1 MTGSAN
7 RSYTY
12 FSGSQW
18 RFYASGSYSRGN
30 PLSALPENAAAG

>member
-1 MTGSAN
+1 MTVNAN
-7 RSYTY
+7 RGYTY

-18 RFYASGSYSRGN
+18 RFYASGSYSHGN